1 MTAVS
6 HFRPTNL
13 GDSGNLPM
21 ASNGILNSSGQGGHN
36 GGVSRPGG
44 APLPHIDDILAIPK
58 DVDANTSLRRLL
70 EMAESSLRQAE
81 MSRDFNRPAIAL
93 KEYLRASVI
102 AIQVMGNHR
111 DYNSMKGERD
121 GLERAHKALL
131 QKINQQDE
139 IFRRI
144 KEDII
149 ADNKRTGVQPTVQR
163 VGPRREDGGS
173 FRPMSPPGPQNT
185 TPMTSPRSS
194 TSSSPGR
201 TRPVIQPKPQSLRG
215 NILKPGLGNPPN
227 LATQD
232 LAARFANLR
241 GPQASPG
248 QDPRIKTHPLMLPK
262 PNGPR
267 EMPPP
272 LKPKLNLE
280 KVIPSLP
287 KMPDAIYS
295 PARGSISAETPRP
308 PSTTPRGAYSRTG
321 STVSLS
327 GTPNASPQLQSDY
340 FAPTQSYSNNSIP
353 PTPPG
358 NVMRI
363 PEGSTITPEELF
375 QAMKCKGKI
384 LIIDVRAR
392 EDFKEGH
399 IMSSSTIC
407 IEPSILL
414 REHVS
419 ADEICDSL
427 VLAPNDEQVLF
438 EQRQRFDLVVFY
450 DEGTDDIP
458 IYPRNS
464 DEIVIK
470 SLHQALT
477 TFNYGRELK
486 NPAKLLKGG
495 LNSWVDLMGPA
506 SLQSSVGGAVKRV
519 QPDRRTR
526 NITRGRSNSKYIV
539 AQLKPDDV
547 AAWQETL
554 KNDDMQTASS
564 PSFLRTTEDFLRRY
578 PPVATDQESMT
589 SPTKTEYKPAYGS
602 SHKIDLY
609 TDLPSPPTRPAP
621 ALPRPSYSSLSQNV
635 NEAEF
640 NGHANASAAHKMTA
654 ARAQKPAVEQQI
666 STDHARSWTGLSN
679 PGNWCYANST
689 LQSLIASPDF
699 GRELTNSEWITKYRA
714 PRKDGEKMDHPQL
727 MIRIISNLYHWMS
740 TGNFKAMKAQTLMD
754 YSRHLCNQSRGMEQF
769 GGSQQQDAQ
778 EFMSFLLTHLHDETN
793 TRRDRKGQVAQP
805 DTKRQS
811 LLRAAAEYWRNH
823 LEFNQSIIDR
833 YWRGIELSS
842 VECLECHTR
851 TYRFSPFEWIPLT
864 VSMGEGSMTLSQA
877 LRHHTSLNTLDD
889 FSCDE
894 CRHATRA
901 QQSLSFARLPPLLCV
916 AFRRFHFQQKTGDV
930 RKSTV
935 PLTWDFNDVDFSRYF
950 LPPSECANSPEIT
963 DPAFSG
969 PFRYECYAVIV
980 HVGSRVDNGH
990 YFAYVRDSASHD
1002 PYAWFCCNDSQVT
1015 KVRIGCGGSFDIQGE
1030 VLKSGRDQVPYLA
1043 FFRRKEMR

>member
-1 MTAVS
+1 MTAAS
-6 HFRPTNL
+6 PFRPIDF
-13 GDSGNLPM
+13 GDSGTLPM
-21 ASNGILNSSGQGGHN
+21 ATNGILNSSGQGGHN
-36 GGVSRPGG
+36 GGVSKPGG

-58 DVDANTSLRRLL
+58 DVDPNTSLRRLL
-70 EMAESSLRQAE
+70 EMAESSMRQAE

-93 KEYLRASVI
+93 KEYLRASII
-102 AIQVMGNHR
+102 AIQIIGNHR

-121 GLERAHKALL
+121 GLERVHKALL
-131 QKINQQDE
+131 KKINLQDQ
-139 IFRRI
+139 IYRKI

-163 VGPRREDGGS
+163 AGPRRSDGGS
-173 FRPMSPPGPQNT
+173 SRPMSPQNT
-185 TPMTSPRSS
+185 TPMASPRSS

-201 TRPVIQPKPQSLRG
+201 SRPVVQPKPQSLRG
-215 NILKPGLGNPPN
+215 NILKPGLGSPPS
-227 LATQD
+227 LANQD

-241 GPQASPG
+241 GPQPSPG
-248 QDPRIKTHPLMLPK
+248 QDPRIKTHPLVLPK

-272 LKPKLNLE
+272 AKPKLNLD

-295 PARGSISAETPRP
+295 PARGSISGETPRP
-308 PSTTPRGAYSRTG
+308 PSSTPRGAYSRTG
-321 STVSLS
+321 SSVSLS
-327 GTPNASPQLQSDY
+327 GTPTASPQLQSDY

-358 NVMRI
+358 NVLRV
-363 PEGSTITPEELF
+363 PESNTITPEELV

-392 EDFKEGH
+392 EEFKEGH

-414 REHVS
+414 RDGVS
-419 ADEICDSL
+419 ADDICDSL
-427 VLAPNDEQVLF
+427 VLGANDEQALF

-450 DEGTDDIP
+450 DQGTEDMP
-458 IYPRNS
+458 GYPRNS

-470 SLHQALT
+470 SLYHALT
-477 TFNYGRELK
+477 LFNYGRELK

-495 LNSWVDLMGPA
+495 LDAWVDLMGPA
-506 SLQSSVGGAVKRV
+506 SLQSSEGGVVKRS
-519 QPDRRTR
+519 QPDGR
-526 NITRGRSNSKYIV
+526 NRAITRGRSNSKYIV

-547 AAWQETL
+547 KAWQETL
-554 KNDDMQTASS
+554 KNDDLQTASS
-564 PSFLRTTEDFLRRY
+564 PSFVRTTEDFLRRY
-578 PPVATDQESMT
+578 PEVATDQEPMS
-589 SPTKTEYKPAYGS
+589 SPTKTDHKPAFGS
-602 SHKIDLY
+602 LHKIDLY

-621 ALPRPSYSSLSQNV
+621 ALPRPSYSSLSQTV
-635 NEAEF
+635 NEAEY
-640 NGHANASAAHKMTA
+640 NDHANAAATHKMTA
-654 ARAQKPAVEQQI
+654 VRTQKQSMEQQ
-666 STDHARSWTGLSN
+666 SSVDNSRTCTGLSN

-689 LQSLIASPDF
+689 LQSLLASPDF

-714 PRKDGEKMDHPQL
+714 PRKEDEKIDHPQL
-727 MIRIISNLYHWMS
+727 MIRIISNLFHWMS

-793 TRRDRKGQVAQP
+793 ILRDRKGQVEQP

-811 LLRAAAEYWRNH
+811 LLKAAVEYWRNH
-823 LEFNQSIIDR
+823 LELNQSIIDR

-864 VSMGEGSMTLSQA
+864 VNMGEGTTLSQA

-894 CRHATRA
+894 CRRATRA

-916 AFRRFHFQQKTGDV
+916 AFRRFHYQQKTGDV
-930 RKSTV
+930 RKSTA
-935 PLTWDFNDVDFSRYF
+935 PLTWDFNDCDFSRYF
-950 LPPSECANSPEIT
+950 LDPSECANNPEII

-1002 PYAWFCCNDSQVT
+1002 PYAWFCCNDSRVS
-1015 KVRIGCGGSFDIQGE
+1015 KVRIGCGGSFDIQAE
-1030 VLKSGRDQVPYLA
+1030 VFKSGRDQVPYLA